1 MSKLKMG
8 IIGLGRMGM
17 EHAKHI
23 AANASQVEPLAA
35 CALDDEQLA
44 AAKELGFKTVYK
56 DYKEM
61 LDKEDIEAIVVAS
74 PTDLHTEMCAYI
86 LQHPKKI
93 HVFCEKPLDTNVADE
108 TESLK
113 IYNLVKQSDAVFQI
127 GFNRRMDRQYRAA
140 YEQIQEG
147 KIGEPQIV
155 KITSRDP
162 FVIPIELI
170 KRIGGLLVD
179 FTMHDFDMARYMMG
193 SNIKEVYAK
202 GGVLIEP
209 ELKEIGDIDTL
220 ALVIE
225 FENGAFGL
233 IDNSRQAVYGYD
245 VRVEVF
251 GSEGMLKVENVNKS
265 TVEYY
270 NKDNA
275 QLKNPSPIFMERY
288 EEAYISEMNSFI
300 QSIQNGTPVVCS
312 IEDVIL
318 AQRAAAAGLESL
330 RTGKPVRVN
339 NELTPAGN
347 N

>member
-1 MSKLKMG
+1 MMSKLKMS

-23 AANASQVEPLAA
+23 AALSNQLEPVAA

-44 AAKELGFKTVYK
+44 TAKELGFKNTYK
-56 DYKEM
+56 DYKKM
-61 LDKEDIEAIVVAS
+61 LDEEDMDAIVVAS
-74 PTDLHTEMCAYI
+74 PTDLHTEMCQYI
-86 LQHPKKI
+86 LKHPKKI
-93 HVFCEKPLDTNVADE
+93 HIFCEKPLDTNVTDE

-113 IYNLVKQSDAVFQI
+113 VYHLVKDADIKFQV
-127 GFNRRMDRQYRAA
+127 GFNRRMDKQYRAA
-140 YEQIQEG
+140 YNQIQEG
-147 KIGEPQIV
+147 KIGDPQIL

-162 FVIPIELI
+162 FVIPIDLI

-179 FTMHDFDMARYMMG
+179 FTMHDFDMARYMMD

-202 GGVLIEP
+202 GGILIEP
-209 ELKEIGDIDTL
+209 ELKTVDDIDTL
-220 ALVIE
+220 ALVLE

-251 GSEGMLKVENVNKS
+251 GSEGMLKVENVNES

-270 NKDNA
+270 NKDSQSN
-275 QLKNPSPIFMERY
+275 KNPLPIFMDRY
-288 EEAYISEMNSFI
+288 EHAYISELEQFI
-300 QSIQNGTPVVCS
+300 DSIVNNKPVVCS

-330 RTGKPVRVN
+330 KTGKPIQIN
-339 NELTPAGN
+339 NQL
-347 N
+347 